1 MSLLLDARGLKC
13 PWPVLRLARA
23 MRDADD
29 VTVLADDPSAPDEIA
44 ALATERG
51 WHVALGPN
59 GIRVKN
65 SCGNASLF

>member
-23 MRDADD
+23 MRAADD

-44 ALATERG
+44 VLAAARG
-51 WHVALGPN
+51 WHIAPAAS
-59 GIRVKN
+59 GIRVFKP
-65 SCGNASLF
+65 SR